1 MLKKAESNNALVV
14 RLENVRPH
22 PNADRLKLA
31 TVVGDQVVVGLDA
44 KDGDLMVYFDSNLRL
59 SPEYLSHNNLYSNPE
74 LNADTSVKGYFGK
87 NGRVRAQRFRG
98 EMSNGYVASV
108 ASIHTLVESINNT
121 GVAEY
126 LEVGDEFTHVN
137 GVKICEKYVVPHRTP
152 GAPGSRK
159 KRVREPV
166 SEMFWKHWDTKHLL
180 RESHRIPNGTLYI
193 EEKIHG
199 TSARTGNMLFKTQRP
214 WWKFWAPKV
223 TEEWR
228 VVSGT
233 RRVDH
238 IGAHIPGVRKEIEE
252 KLAPHLRKG
261 EQVYYE
267 IFGHSKTGA
276 EIQSGFS
283 YGCKASE
290 YRVILYRVTITTP
303 DGFCVDLPREM
314 VYHRAVELGLEC
326 PPLLGEGHFIND
338 WIVDLFDSEPW
349 SLNDLKQLTEG
360 KSVLDADTIR
370 EGIVVWFEDEYGR
383 WSCLKLKSDEF
394 LLKEDKQREKGIGDV
409 EDDQ

>member
-1 MLKKAESNNALVV
+1 MLTVSSDGNNAIVTTLGS
-14 RLENVRPH
+14 VRPH
-22 PNADRLKLA
+22 PNADRVQLA
-31 TVVGDQVVVGLDA
+31 TVLGEQVVVGLDMA
-44 KDGDLMVYFDSNLRL
+44 DGDVVIYFSSNLRL
-59 SPEYLSHNNLYSNPE
+59 SPEYLSQNNLYSNSE
-74 LNADTSVKGYFGK
+74 LNVDTSAKGYFGK

-98 EMSNGYVASV
+98 EMSNGYVADIQSIQRTV
-108 ASIHTLVESINNT
+108 ASVNGPSTM
-121 GVAEY
+121 EY
-126 LEVGDEFTHVN
+126 FQVGDEFTHVE
-137 GVKICEKYVVPHRTP
+137 GVKICEKYVIPHRTP

-159 KRVREPV
+159 KRVKEPV

-180 RESHRIPNGTLYI
+180 RESHRIPAGVVYI

-199 TSARTGNMLFKTQRP
+199 TSARTGKVLFKTERP
-214 WWKFWAPKV
+214 WWKFWAPTV
-223 TEEWR
+223 SEEWK

-267 IFGHSKTGA
+267 VFGHSKTGA

-283 YGCKASE
+283 YGCKACE
-290 YRVILYRVTITTP
+290 YRVILYRATITTP
-303 DGFCVDLPREM
+303 DGHCVDLSREA
-314 VYHRAVELGLEC
+314 VYRRADELGMER
-326 PPLLGEGHFIND
+326 PPLLWKVYYTGSDFGEASGWCTF
-338 WIVDLFDSEPW
+338 E
-349 SLNDLKQLTEG
+349 DLKDRLACG
-360 KSVLDADTIR
+360 KSVLDANTIR
-370 EGIVVWFEDEYGR
+370 EGVVVWFEDDHGN
-383 WSCLKLKSDEF
+383 WSALKLKSDEY